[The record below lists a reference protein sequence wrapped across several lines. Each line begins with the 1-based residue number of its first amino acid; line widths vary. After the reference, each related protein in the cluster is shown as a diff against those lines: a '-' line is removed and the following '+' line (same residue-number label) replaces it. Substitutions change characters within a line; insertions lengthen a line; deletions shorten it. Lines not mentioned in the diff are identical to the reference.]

1 MSHTR
6 NRDYRMTAEEELAD
20 DRIIAFSQSNGNGQ
34 LIEIL
39 QIPDLDRIII
49 AYCGTSHPV
58 VAFINAI
65 ITVWHEESTRT
76 SRDESVFR
84 LLLRCALSFRPCG
97 SIRGILNVTIHGGI
111 WSETVARIVHIF
123 ATQYLGMSVAMPRVL
138 LGKSYDHVT
147 GSGTWLGTTAH
158 RWYPFTFPQRWTM
171 IGQTDVAQ
179 EDLERMIRDCRMRR
193 GHT

>member
-1 MSHTR
+1 
-6 NRDYRMTAEEELAD
+6 MTAEEELATQ
-20 DRIIAFSQSNGNGQ
+20 RIRAFSINVTSQ
-34 LIEIL
+34 LIEFL
-39 QIPDLDRIII
+39 QIPPLVAIID
-49 AYCGTSHPV
+49 AYCGISHPV

-65 ITVWHEESTRT
+65 TTVWYEESTRT

-111 WSETVARIVHIF
+111 WSETVARIVHTF
-123 ATQYLGMSVAMPRVL
+123 ATQYLGLSITMPRVL

-158 RWYPFTFPQRWTM
+158 RWYPFTFPQRWSM
-171 IGQTDVAQ
+171 VGQTNAVQ
-179 EDLERMIRDCRMRR
+179 ENLEQMIRDCRMRR